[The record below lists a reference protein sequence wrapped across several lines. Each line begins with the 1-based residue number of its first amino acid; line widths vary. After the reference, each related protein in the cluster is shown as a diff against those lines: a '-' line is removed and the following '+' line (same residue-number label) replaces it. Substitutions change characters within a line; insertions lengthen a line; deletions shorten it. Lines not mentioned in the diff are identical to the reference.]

1 MNSKFSKIL
10 TIVVALLALI
20 GIALF
25 INVYIVT
32 GDDPETVSSAVGPL
46 IVFSTYLFYAVV
58 AVTVVLSILGLVKNP
73 DNLKKTL
80 LGLAIMGVL
89 LVISYL
95 LGDSSAVFDAKGA
108 VLPGGEEGAFSTKWS
123 STGIWYSIILG
134 ALGFMFFLV
143 DLVKGLIKS

>member
-10 TIVVALLALI
+10 TIIIALISVI

-25 INVYIVT
+25 INVSMQEE
-32 GDDPETVSSAVGPL
+32 GSEALSSAVSLL
-46 IVFSTYLFYAVV
+46 IPYSTFLFYAVV
-58 AVTVVLSILGLVKNP
+58 AITVVLSIWGLVKNP

-80 LGLAIMGVL
+80 LGLAVMGVL
-89 LVISYL
+89 LAVSYL
-95 LGDSSAVFDAKGA
+95 LGDGQAVYDAKGL
-108 VLPGGEEGAFSTKWS
+108 VLEGGEEGAFSNQWS

-134 ALGFMFFLV
+134 ALGFAFFII

>member
-10 TIVVALLALI
+10 TIVVAALALI

-25 INVYIVT
+25 INVYGVI
-32 GDDPETVSSAVGPL
+32 GDEPEVVSTAVSPL
-46 IVFSTYLFYAVV
+46 IMYSAYLFYIVV
-58 AVTVVLSILGLVKNP
+58 VITVVLSILGIVKNP

-89 LVISYL
+89 LLISYL
-95 LGDSSAVFDAKGA
+95 LSDSSAVFNAKGS
-108 VLPGGEEGAFSTKWS
+108 VLPGGEEGAFSNQWS

-134 ALGFMFFLV
+134 ALGFMFFMI

>member
-10 TIVVALLALI
+10 TIIIALISVI

-25 INVYIVT
+25 INVSMQDE
-32 GDDPETVSSAVGPL
+32 GSEGLSSAVNLL
-46 IVFSTYLFYAVV
+46 IPYSTFLFYAVV
-58 AVTVVLSILGLVKNP
+58 AITVVLSILGLIKNP

-80 LGLAIMGVL
+80 LGLGVMGVL
-89 LVISYL
+89 LAVSYL
-95 LGDSSAVFDAKGA
+95 LGDSSAVYDAKGA
-108 VLPGGEEGAFSTKWS
+108 VLSGGEEGASSTQWS

-134 ALGFMFFLV
+134 ALGFAFFII